1 MNSREQAQAIGANQ
15 LEAQKRILA
24 EFGGK
29 FAESPAYAFE
39 WSASAFDA
47 AARAEALEMTLRWLS
62 EGATVKRIVETLT
75 QRAWLAAASPP
86 ASSSQQANLMG
97 LARMAACVWVLEKV
111 FDCRQ
116 PVFVE

>member
-62 EGATVKRIVETLT
+62 GATVKRIVETLT
-75 QRAWLAAASPP
+75 QRAWLAAASPACIEQP
-86 ASSSQQANLMG
+86 AGELDGAGAHGRLCVGIGEG
-97 LARMAACVWVLEKV
+97 L
-111 FDCRQ
+111 
-116 PVFVE
+116 